1 MMKRCVSLTALFFF
15 LLTSWAG
22 AKVVDSGAAVVNQDV
37 ITVSEVE
44 EAGHTIFTQIKAE
57 APPGQ
62 QEEALRQAREAVLD
76 KLINKHLLLQ
86 QAEEMKISVSPA
98 EIDAAQKDI
107 MERGGLSEEGFQVEL
122 KKMGLTEQQY
132 RENLKEQ
139 ILGSRLIGYAVRSK
153 VVIPEEKLKE
163 YYENSYPVKGAGY
176 HLLQIGISVQDSSR
190 KAAAEKAE
198 ALRQQAMAG
207 ADFRKLAQQHSE
219 LPSASDGGDIGVFQ
233 EDELAPATRTAVTSL
248 QPGDISPVIDTGDH
262 FMIFKLLSSEKKAE
276 KPPYESVRDEIH
288 DLLLKQEMEARYK
301 TWIEE
306 IRQQAYIKIL

>member
-1 MMKRCVSLTALFFF
+1 MMKRCGSLTALLFF
-15 LLTSWAG
+15 LLSSWAG

-44 EAGHTIFTQIKAE
+44 EAGKAIFTQIKAE

-86 QAEEMKISVSPA
+86 QAEEMKISVSPT

-107 MERGGLSEEGFQVEL
+107 MAQGGLSAEAFQAEL
-122 KKMGLTEQQY
+122 RKMGLTEAQY

-139 ILGSRLIGYAVRSK
+139 ILSSRLIGYAVRSK

-163 YYENSYPVKGAGY
+163 YYTNSYPVKGAEY
-176 HLLQIGISVQDSSR
+176 HLLQLGVSVEKSR
-190 KAAAEKAE
+190 KDAAEKTE
-198 ALRQQAMAG
+198 KLRQQALAG
-207 ADFRKLAQQHSE
+207 ADFKQLARQHSE
-219 LPSASDGGDIGVFQ
+219 LPSAADGGDIGVFQ
-233 EDELAPATRTAVTSL
+233 ADELAPATREAVTAL

-262 FMIFKLLSSEKKAE
+262 FMIFKLLSSEHKAE
-276 KPPYESVRDEIH
+276 KTPYESVREEIH
-288 DLLLKQEMEARYK
+288 TILLKQEMEARYK

-306 IRQQAYIKIL
+306 IRKQAYIKIL